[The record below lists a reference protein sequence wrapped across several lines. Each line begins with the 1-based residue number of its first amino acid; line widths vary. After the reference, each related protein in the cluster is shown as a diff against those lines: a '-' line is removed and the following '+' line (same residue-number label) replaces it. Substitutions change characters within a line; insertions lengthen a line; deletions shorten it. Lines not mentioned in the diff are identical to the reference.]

1 MKLAEIKLKKEA
13 LELQILA
20 KKYIEKQ
27 KVKEQIKEIL
37 LHKKNE
43 HILNKNF
50 CVIIK
55 ELEEEISKLLT

>member
-1 MKLAEIKLKKEA
+1 MRLEEVRTKKEA

-27 KVKEQIKEIL
+27 RLKEKIKEVL
-37 LHKKNE
+37 LKKKNE
-43 HILNKNF
+43 HILNKKF

-55 ELEEEISKLLT
+55 ELEEEISNLLT